1 MVYNP
6 MIDPVIIGVIGYP
19 MTISVLLVDDHTLF
33 RESVRALLT
42 ATTDFN
48 VVGEAGDGIDALVI
62 VEHLYPDVVVLDYMM
77 PGMNGVD
84 IMWWLHKQRPET
96 HVVLLSMHNDD
107 AYVAA
112 AIKNGASAYIL
123 KEDVVKHLAQAV
135 AAAAAGQ
142 RYFSPGLR
150 AIAAQLE
157 IENKD
162 VKEQNGTD
170 EV

>member
-1 MVYNP
+1 
-6 MIDPVIIGVIGYP
+6 

-33 RESVRALLT
+33 RESVSALLK

-48 VVGEAGDGIDALVI
+48 VVGEAGDGIDALVM
-62 VEHLYPDVVVLDYMM
+62 VDHLNPDVVVLDYMM

-84 IMWWLHKQRPET
+84 IMWWVHKQRPET
-96 HVVLLSMHNDD
+96 HVILLSMHNDD

-112 AIKNGASAYIL
+112 AIKNGVSAYIL

-150 AIAAQLE
+150 AMTAHLG
-157 IENKD
+157 IENID
-162 VKEQNGTD
+162 RNDQNSAD
-170 EV
+170 EK